1 MPFFACFLIIFF
13 HPSKLERKKK
23 GGGGGQS
30 FPYSILKNHLPKGK
44 QRTVLQLQAHRP
56 VATLPEASL
65 PQYKLGA

>member
-23 GGGGGQS
+23 GGGGQS